1 MGEDITRPPKRRKL
15 DEKESSCE
23 DGPSDPQ
30 KKGQSGQVSNGADV
44 TVQGDTGI
52 SEGTSKGA
60 ERGKKK
66 DKTMSRSEY
75 RRQGKGR
82 RRGTRNQDDQ
92 TEAAQSN
99 EPKAPR
105 LPKRQCALLIGFCG
119 AGYNGMQ
126 IQPENAK
133 VRTIEGTLFDALVKV
148 GAVSQDNADDPV
160 KVNLGRAAR
169 TDAGV
174 HAAGNIVS
182 MKMIT
187 QIPGVDDIVARV
199 NDELPPEIRLWS
211 YVRVQNS
218 FNARATCESRKYTYF
233 FPSYL
238 LIPPKPGSGLHRIF
252 EQHFSEYTRAEPH
265 AFWSECPLESTPQED
280 LGRKRNWRAGSDIM
294 ETLRTIAQKYNG
306 THNFHNFTV
315 GRDFSDRSTIRF
327 MKSIDIADPVVY
339 GDTEWISVLFH
350 GQSFML
356 HQARV
361 LSRGNLPT
369 LRD

>member
-1 MGEDITRPPKRRKL
+1 MSWPLLNSLRSLRILPRVSLAPFQSTPRCTLRFAYHPFETHNHYSTTYVSPLHHCHQMGEDITRPPKRRKL

-126 IQPENAK
+126 
-133 VRTIEGTLFDALVKV
+133 
-148 GAVSQDNADDPV
+148 
-160 KVNLGRAAR
+160 
-169 TDAGV
+169 
-174 HAAGNIVS
+174 
-182 MKMIT
+182 M
-187 QIPGVDDIVARV
+187 
-199 NDELPPEIRLWS
+199 
-211 YVRVQNS
+211 
-218 FNARATCESRKYTYF
+218 
-233 FPSYL
+233 
-238 LIPPKPGSGLHRIF
+238 
-252 EQHFSEYTRAEPH
+252 
-265 AFWSECPLESTPQED
+265 
-280 LGRKRNWRAGSDIM
+280 
-294 ETLRTIAQKYNG
+294 
-306 THNFHNFTV
+306 
-315 GRDFSDRSTIRF
+315 
-327 MKSIDIADPVVY
+327 
-339 GDTEWISVLFH
+339 
-350 GQSFML
+350 
-356 HQARV
+356 
-361 LSRGNLPT
+361 
-369 LRD
+369 